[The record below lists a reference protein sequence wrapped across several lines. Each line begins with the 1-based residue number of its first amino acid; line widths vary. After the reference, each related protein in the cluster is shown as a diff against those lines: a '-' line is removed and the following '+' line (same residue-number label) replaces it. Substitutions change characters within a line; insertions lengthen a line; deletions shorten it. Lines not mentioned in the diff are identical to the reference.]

1 MKIAVTGPETT
12 VSFIRRIL
20 ERDIADVEPVYSCT
34 EFFEETVELADQL
47 QRDKD
52 VDAILFSGPT
62 NYAYT
67 RKRLAPTIPW
77 GYLPHSRTA
86 ALQAFLEATT
96 ICGNDLKGIS
106 VDRYDPS
113 LLTEVLESIGIK
125 DTRFYQAPYDFE
137 LPGYEKA
144 LLEFHR
150 DCFQQG
156 LTSVCFTSMEHIQ
169 APLQAEGIPCV
180 RTSPAEE
187 IIREQ
192 VYLLQIRHFSA
203 QGNHGKL
210 AVISI
215 RYDYIFDDER
225 DLDIRKWEKVRY
237 QNEFKERLFSVAQ
250 RMGAA
255 VFEHGSELFF
265 IATSRDMLING
276 FLRSGAHQDLLQ
288 FGRRTPNYKVWVGMG
303 IGSTML
309 EAKSRASMALNASQN
324 DRRSNSYLVED
335 DMQLAEVIS
344 HTDAGSLE
352 HGSSS
357 FFARRVKV
365 GVDTLERLAQILVRD
380 GNVTT
385 SEELAQKLGI
395 TSRSVNRILAQLEE
409 AGCVFTVGKRSS
421 GKGRPAR
428 VMKITLPDTVI
439 AGRQERD

>member
-96 ICGNDLKGIS
+96 ICGSDLKGKGIS
-106 VDRYDPS
+106 VDRYSPE
-113 LLTEVLESIGIK
+113 LLAEVLKDVGIV
-125 DTRFYQAPYDFE
+125 DTTFYQAPHDFE
-137 LPGYEKA
+137 TPGYESR

-150 DCFQQG
+150 NCFRQG
-156 LTSVCFTSMEHIQ
+156 LSSVCFTSMEHVQ
-169 APLQAEGIPCV
+169 APLQAEGIPCI
-180 RTSPAEE
+180 RTYPAEE
-187 IIREQ
+187 MIREQ

-210 AVISI
+210 AVIGI
-215 RYDYIFDDER
+215 RYDYVFDDER
-225 DLDIRKWEKVRY
+225 NLDIREWEKVRY
-237 QNEFKERLFSVAQ
+237 QNEFKERLFGLAQ

-255 VFEHGSELFF
+255 VFEQGTEMFF
-265 IATSRDMLING
+265 LVTSRDMLING
-276 FLRSGAHQDLLQ
+276 FLKSGAHQDLLQ
-288 FGRRTPNYKVWVGMG
+288 FGRRTSNYKVWVGMG
-303 IGSTML
+303 VGGTML
-309 EAKSRASMALNASQN
+309 EAKSRANMALNTAQR
-324 DRRSNSYLVED
+324 DRRSGSYLVED
-335 DMQLAEVIS
+335 DMLVTEVS
-344 HTDAGSLE
+344 SL
-352 HGSSS
+352 SSEES
-357 FFARRVKV
+357 SRSPFFARQMKV
-365 GVDTLERLAQILVRD
+365 SAGTLARLAFILNRD

-385 SEELAQKLGI
+385 SEELSQKLGI
-395 TSRSVNRILAQLEE
+395 TSRSVNRIIVQLEE
-409 AGCVFTVGKRSS
+409 AGYVATVDKRSA

-428 VMKITLPDTVI
+428 VMKITLPDTVSP
-439 AGRQERD
+439 ARE